1 MGGDAYFETYTCI
14 FRFFIFYKFCPVN
27 ERAKY
32 CSLIISPLPILP
44 TVGKSYRIIL
54 F

>member
-1 MGGDAYFETYTCI
+1 MHILKHIHVFLDFLYFI
-14 FRFFIFYKFCPVN
+14 SFVLLMK
-27 ERAKY
+27 ERNNY
-32 CSLIISPLPILP
+32 SLIISPLPILP